1 MADRLKQRKTESAGA
16 TTAVEKADKAAIE
29 KLAEK
34 AKHGN
39 SDALYALC
47 QAIAKSVLFRMSCK
61 LSAMDAEDAA
71 QEVLLIVC
79 TNIHTLK
86 EPKAFGGWLNSIIMN
101 EIRRHI
107 ASNAKQA
114 DVLNMGDYLENMAEA
129 NDDFLPSEYVI
140 KEEDRKAV
148 MDIVRQLPERQSE
161 AVMLHYYEGMSITE
175 TAEAMGIVR
184 QNVNRY
190 LILARDKIKSGL
202 QQQAKS
208 SNSLYSISL
217 LPIGGL
223 LIKVLQDEAA
233 LMPPVNEAIIA
244 KVVSSSSA
252 RPGNTS
258 AKKTGV
264 GDFLLR
270 AVPAIVFSIS
280 AAIALVGG
288 LLATGVIPYNQAPP
302 QEQRASITNNVSA
315 TVLFSGGNSVYEY
328 INPQIAQVQT
338 GSDIGAVTIR
348 KWSILAVGGT
358 SPIYKGEGGD
368 ANSALA
374 ELSRYGKDGEYE
386 IIFSI
391 QDGLGDTY
399 TLRRTFFIRTVNTSL

>member
-16 TTAVEKADKAAIE
+16 TAAVEKADKAAIE

-101 EIRRHI
+101 EIRHHI

-140 KEEDRKAV
+140 KEEDRK
-148 MDIVRQLPERQSE
+148 

-252 RPGNTS
+252 RSGNTS

-280 AAIALVGG
+280 VAIALVGG

-348 KWSILAVGGT
+348 KWSIVAIGSA
-358 SPIYKGEGGD
+358 SPIYNGEGEA

-391 QDGLGDTY
+391 QDELGDTY
-399 TLRRTFFIRTVNTSL
+399 TLRRTFFIRTANTSL